1 MTIPDFQS
9 VMLPLLRMV
18 SVYPVLKVT
27 QAVDELAQNMGLTD
41 IEIAELLASGSQ
53 TRWGSRV
60 AWAATH
66 LVQAGL
72 MQRPSRGFIQVTDL
86 GMSVLARPPE
96 KITIKFLSQY
106 PSYVQFKFGNKKA
119 KIDTGSTE
127 LHDAMAED
135 AEISPSE
142 LLESTY
148 IQFRT
153 LLAQEVLSITKQVPP
168 TFFERLV
175 VQLLVAMGY
184 GGSFRDA
191 AQAIGKTGDGGIDGI
206 IKEDRLG
213 LDFVAVQAKRWEHSV
228 GREVVQAF
236 AGSLMGHG
244 ASKGV
249 LISTSSF
256 TSGAKDYAQKLS
268 SNKIVLIDGEQLAE
282 LMLDFGIGVTE
293 VTTYRIQRVDSDYFD
308 SA

>member
-1 MTIPDFQS
+1 MAIPDFQTA
-9 VMLPLLRMV
+9 MLPLLELV
-18 SVYPVLKVT
+18 SEQGPIRT
-27 QAVDELAQNMGLTD
+27 SDA
-41 IEIAELLASGSQ
+41 IEILAIRMNLSQAERVEMLDSGAQ
-53 TRWGSRV
+53 TRWGNRV
-60 AWAATH
+60 AWAASY
-66 LVQAGL
+66 LFQAGL
-72 MQRPSRGFIQVTDL
+72 V
-86 GMSVLARPPE
+86 ARPE
-96 KITIKFLSQY
+96 KGNLQITKAGSNLLLEPPDRITIKYLMKY
-106 PSYVQFKFGNKKA
+106 PSFVVFKNRSK
-119 KIDTGSTE
+119 
-127 LHDAMAED
+127 
-135 AEISPSE
+135 PSE
-142 LLESTY
+142 TNVANLAEADLSGSPMDLLEATY
-148 IQFRT
+148 GQFRSI
-153 LLAQEVLSITKQVPP
+153 LAQEVLSQTKHVSP
-168 TFFERLV
+168 TFFERMV